1 MELNEKT
8 LASELAFDGV
18 LLKLY
23 RDQVELSDGGTSIR
37 EVVHHPG
44 GAAVVALD
52 EAGNVWN
59 GSSATPTARWWWKY
73 PPESWSRG
81 RSPPGPSA
89 GS

>member
-37 EVVHHPG
+37 EI
-44 GAAVVALD
+44 
-52 EAGNVWN
+52 
-59 GSSATPTARWWWKY
+59 
-73 PPESWSRG
+73 G
-81 RSPPGPSA
+81 RA
-89 GS
+89 HV